1 MCVFNCSVVSDSLQP
16 RGLEPAKLLCT
27 WNSPGQRVGWHSF
40 LQEVFLTQGLNP
52 GFHLLS
58 CRRILYCLS
67 YQGSPR
73 SGDEGIKGNV
83 KDYLG
88 LDLREWEVSWKAWV
102 SSRAGWSQSRGWYPD
117 PEFSRRGGVHTE
129 CWSSHWNNM
138 AGVKGGLMCST
149 WAPPPGL
156 CRQSLQRF
164 GLT

>member
-1 MCVFNCSVVSDSLQP
+1 MSIPQKKFRVDRHETFLYRP
-16 RGLEPAKLLCT
+16 RLTQTKFKGSC
-27 WNSPGQRVGWHSF
+27 
-40 LQEVFLTQGLNP
+40 FLTQGLNP

-73 SGDEGIKGNV
+73 SGDEGIQGNV

-117 PEFSRRGGVHTE
+117 PEFSRWGGVHTE
-129 CWSSHWNNM
+129 CWSSLDHYGW
-138 AGVKGGLMCST
+138 S
-149 WAPPPGL
+149 
-156 CRQSLQRF
+156 
-164 GLT
+164 

>member
-1 MCVFNCSVVSDSLQP
+1 MCLIAQSCLTLRP

-27 WNSPGQRVGWHSF
+27 WNSPGQRVGWHSL
-40 LQEVFLTQGLNP
+40 LQGVFLTQGLNP

-58 CRRILYCLS
+58 CRRILYCLN

-129 CWSSHWNNM
+129 RWSSLDHSGWSR
-138 AGVKGGLMCST
+138 GRSYVQHLGPST
-149 WAPPPGL
+149 W
-156 CRQSLQRF
+156 SM
-164 GLT
+164 